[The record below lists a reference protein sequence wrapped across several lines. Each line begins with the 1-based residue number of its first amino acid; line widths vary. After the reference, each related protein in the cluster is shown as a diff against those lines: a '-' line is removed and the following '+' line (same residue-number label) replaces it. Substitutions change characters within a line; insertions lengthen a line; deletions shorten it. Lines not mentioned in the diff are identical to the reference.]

1 MRLIDADAFVR
12 EMSDRI
18 GEAIKWQVN
27 AIADRNKEIE
37 IRAEQAI
44 ITFCEASLTAKKMP
58 TIEAEPIRH
67 GKWIYTGF
75 LEVKCNNCGN
85 VFHELEDINY
95 CPNCGAKM
103 DGVET

>member
-1 MRLIDADAFVR
+1 MRIIDADELRKTMYHEAF
-12 EMSDRI
+12 ETDTDMQ
-18 GEAIKWQVN
+18 KWESGCWIRYKMFENVIEN
-27 AIADRNKEIE
+27 A
-37 IRAEQAI
+37 
-44 ITFCEASLTAKKMP
+44 P
-58 TIEAEPIRH
+58 TIDAEPVRH